1 VLLPVGGRSRSP
13 VWVPLNTRVLRSPSV
28 ATILG
33 RGDHR
38 ASSSSGPASNR
49 HTAGVSGLRP
59 KAPLDWQTKH
69 RALLLPSQTW
79 GVLGP
84 PCIRRR
90 PIVIAG
96 PLHGVSCPWCGH
108 CNRVAG
114 AVAVLEAIT
123 AGITPCVGFTGH
135 FAFSPAF
142 RSPVPRPLGAL
153 SCCRR
158 LRPVPLVRPPHTA
171 RAWRRPV
178 FLRDLGVARQEH
190 CPASLRRVRAPSARP
205 AAMSQSSHWPL

>member
-1 VLLPVGGRSRSP
+1 
-13 VWVPLNTRVLRSPSV
+13 V

-33 RGDHR
+33 RSDHR

-49 HTAGVSGLRP
+49 HTAGVFGLRP

-69 RALLLPSQTW
+69 RALLLPSQTC

-96 PLHGVSCPWCGH
+96 ALHGDSCPWCGH
-108 CNRVAG
+108 RNRVAG

-123 AGITPCVGFTGH
+123 AGITPCAEFTGD
-135 FAFSPAF
+135 FALSPAF

-153 SCCRR
+153 SGPTAASCAR
-158 LRPVPLVRPPHTA
+158 LA
-171 RAWRRPV
+171 K
-178 FLRDLGVARQEH
+178 
-190 CPASLRRVRAPSARP
+190 ASLLARSRSGSSGTLPGKLTPSPRTIGP
-205 AAMSQSSHWPL
+205 VGRHVTIFPLAAIVFACSHAMRTMYP